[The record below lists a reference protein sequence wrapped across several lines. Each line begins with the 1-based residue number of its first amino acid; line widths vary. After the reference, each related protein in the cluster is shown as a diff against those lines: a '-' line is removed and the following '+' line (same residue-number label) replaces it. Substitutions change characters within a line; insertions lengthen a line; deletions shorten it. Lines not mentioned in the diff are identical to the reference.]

1 MSISKRIT
9 RRAQRKAIIEDMGS
23 MRQAKKYLSSEGVP
37 NLSLNTIN
45 DLMNSKENTIE
56 VKTDE
61 ESNKS
66 IEVVEN
72 TNDPAQQT

>member
-1 MSISKRIT
+1 
-9 RRAQRKAIIEDMGS
+9 MGS